1 MFKSLG
7 LVLATVLTTVLAC
20 SCSSLPKSEVYSE
33 NSKGSTG
40 NPKEIVFIHGMFMTP
55 DNWTEWQ
62 KYFTQH
68 GYKTSAPAWPQHD
81 KSVAEMNNPKN
92 FDALAKVTLEDVLN
106 HYRAIL
112 REKKIKPIL
121 IGHSMGG
128 LVSQI
133 LLSENLASAAVVL
146 DSAPP
151 RGVFIVSTTFLS
163 SNWKI
168 ITPFASKDKPII
180 QDLESFSASFCNNQ
194 TEAEQKRIFTNF
206 AVPESK
212 RVGLG
217 PLTKIGSLNEEN
229 SRGPLLL
236 VAGSEDHIIP
246 PRLTYKNFQVYEDT
260 PGYTEF
266 YLAEGKDHCLM
277 LAPGWE
283 ALAETSRAWLEKQ
296 LVK

>member
-1 MFKSLG
+1 MIKQLG
-7 LVLATVLTTVLAC
+7 LALAAVVMC
-20 SCSSLPKSEVYSE
+20 SCSSLPKSEVYSAH
-33 NSKGSTG
+33 SKGSAG
-40 NPKEIVFIHGMFMTP
+40 NAKDIVFIHGMFMTS
-55 DNWTEWQ
+55 DSWAEWQ
-62 KYFTQH
+62 KYFIQN

-81 KSVAEMNNPKN
+81 KSVAEMNDPKN
-92 FDALAKVTLEDVLN
+92 FEALAKVTLEVVLN
-106 HYRAIL
+106 HYRQIL
-112 REKKIKPIL
+112 REKKVKPIL

-151 RGVFIVSTTFLS
+151 RGVFIISTTFLS
-163 SNWKI
+163 ANWKI
-168 ITPFASKDKPII
+168 ITPFASKNKPIVL
-180 QDLESFSASFCNNQ
+180 DSESFSANFCNTQ
-194 TEAEQKRIFTNF
+194 SEVEQKRIYSTF

-217 PLTKIGSLNEEN
+217 PLTKVGSLNEEN
-229 SRGPLLL
+229 ARGPLLL
-236 VAGSEDHIIP
+236 VGGSEDRIIP
-246 PRLTYKNFQVYEDT
+246 ARLTYENFEIYEDT

-277 LAPGWE
+277 LTEGWK
-283 ALAETSRAWLEKQ
+283 ALAETSRLWLEKQ

>member
-1 MFKSLG
+1 MIKNLG
-7 LVLATVLTTVLAC
+7 LAFVAVFICAC
-20 SCSSLPKSEVYSE
+20 ASLPKSEVYSE

-40 NPKEIVFIHGMFMTP
+40 NPKEIVFIHGMFMTS

-62 KYFTQH
+62 KYFTKN

-81 KSVAEMNNPKN
+81 KTVAEMNDPKN
-92 FDALAKVTLEDVLN
+92 YDALAKLTLEEVLN
-106 HYRAIL
+106 HYRQIL
-112 REKKIKPIL
+112 REKKVKPIL

-128 LVSQI
+128 LVAQI

-151 RGVFIVSTTFLS
+151 RGVFIVSTTFLRA
-163 SNWKI
+163 NWKI
-168 ITPFASKDKPII
+168 ITPFASRNKPII
-180 QDLESFSASFCNNQ
+180 QNLESFSASFCNAQ
-194 TEAEQKRIFTNF
+194 SEAEQKRIFSTY

-217 PLTKIGSLNEEN
+217 PLTKVGSLNEDN
-229 SRGPLLL
+229 ARGPLLL
-236 VAGSEDHIIP
+236 FAGSEDRIIP
-246 PRLTYKNFQVYEDT
+246 ARLTYENFEVYEDT

-266 YLAEGKDHCLM
+266 HLADGKDHCLM
-277 LAPGWE
+277 LSQGWE
-283 ALAETSRAWLEKQ
+283 ALAETSRLWLEKQ

>member
-1 MFKSLG
+1 MFKHLC
-7 LVLATVLTTVLAC
+7 LVLATVFIC

-40 NPKEIVFIHGMFMTP
+40 NPKEVVFIHGMFMTP

-62 KYFTQH
+62 KYFNQH

-81 KSVAEMNNPKN
+81 KTVVEMRDPKN
-92 FDALAKVTLEDVLN
+92 FEALAKVTLEDVLN
-106 HYRAIL
+106 HYRQIL
-112 REKKIKPIL
+112 RDKKVKPIL
-121 IGHSMGG
+121 VGHSMGG

-133 LLSENLASAAVVL
+133 LLSENLAAAAVVL

-151 RGVFIVSTTFLS
+151 RGVFIISTTFLS
-163 SNWKI
+163 ANWKI

-180 QDLESFSASFCNNQ
+180 QDQESFGESFCNAQ
-194 TEAEQKRIFTNF
+194 SEAEQKRIFSTY

-217 PLTKIGSLNEEN
+217 PLTKVGSLNEEN
-229 SRGPLLL
+229 PRGPLLL
-236 VAGSEDHIIP
+236 IAGSEDRIIP
-246 PRLTYKNFQVYEDT
+246 ARLTYKNFEIYEET

-266 YLAEGKDHCLM
+266 YLADGKDHCLM
-277 LAPGWE
+277 LTQGWE
-283 ALAETSRAWLEKQ
+283 ALAETSRLWLEKQ

>member
-1 MFKSLG
+1 MFKQLG
-7 LVLATVLTTVLAC
+7 LALLTVIMC
-20 SCSSLPKSEVYSE
+20 SCSSLPQSEVYSA
-33 NSKGSTG
+33 NSKGSAG

-81 KSVAEMNNPKN
+81 KSVTEMRDPKN
-92 FDALAKVTLEDVLN
+92 YDALAKVTLEEVLN
-106 HYRAIL
+106 YYRQIL
-112 REKKIKPIL
+112 RDKKVKPIL

-128 LVSQI
+128 LISQI

-163 SNWKI
+163 ANWKI

-180 QDLESFSASFCNNQ
+180 QDQESFADSFCNAQ
-194 TEAEQKRIFTNF
+194 PEAEQKRIFQTY

-212 RVGLG
+212 RVGTG
-217 PLTKIGSLNEEN
+217 PLTKAGSLNEEN
-229 SRGPLLL
+229 ARGPLLII
-236 VAGSEDHIIP
+236 AGGEDRIIP
-246 PRLTYKNFQVYEDT
+246 ARLSYKNFQVYEDT

-266 YLAEGKDHCLM
+266 HLVEGKDHCLM
-277 LAPGWE
+277 LTPGWE
-283 ALAETSRAWLEKQ
+283 SLAETSRLWLEKQ